1 MVCFISVVVLLLSGC
16 GDMRDDLIP
25 SGSDKRPTVYESVEG
40 VDRVDGSEVGQ
51 LLADFSLQATD
62 GNTYS
67 KSTLLAAGQPI
78 VLYFTMWCPICD
90 THMSHYI
97 TDIAPDFPNINFII
111 VDFVSGDSAF
121 AADSQSSAGYSDQTV
136 LVDDGALKTALQ
148 GAMGTTVVV
157 DLDGIIRM
165 NEDYKSGVRLRDI
178 LDTL

>member
-1 MVCFISVVVLLLSGC
+1 M
-16 GDMRDDLIP
+16 IP
-25 SGSDKRPTVYESVEG
+25 SDSDKRPTVYDGVDGVGSVE
-40 VDRVDGSEVGQ
+40 GSEVGQ
-51 LLADFSLQATD
+51 LLTDFSLQSTD

-67 KSTLLAAGQPI
+67 KPTLLAAGQPI

-90 THMSHYI
+90 SHMSHYI

-111 VDFVSGDSAF
+111 VDFVSGDVAF
-121 AADSQSSAGYSDQTV
+121 AADSQSSAGYREQVV

-165 NEDYKSGVRLRDI
+165 NEDYKSGSRLRDV